1 MFHIPCAERSAHLRT
16 TMQRAAE
23 MIASGQLTLLP
34 RCSPTTDRNWTGF
47 ISRPMPRNL
56 FRKATGEGRES
67 VLAAILW
74 LKTRASWKETA
85 IQEVA
90 GERHV
95 VFTFASD
102 ASEARRRAPAE
113 RNDVIRATDQRGRLL
128 RPSRRWLALF

>member
-1 MFHIPCAERSAHLRT
+1 MFHIPCAEGSAHLRT

-95 VFTFASD
+95 VFTFARTRAKRAA
-102 ASEARRRAPAE
+102 ASQ
-113 RNDVIRATDQRGRLL
+113 RNATT
-128 RPSRRWLALF
+128 SFALPTNVEDF